1 MTQHQQSSS
10 GGYALAYAPGGANA
24 LGLRQMKMRATGL
37 LVVMGIIFFICKAYE
52 SVHPVVGFVKAFA
65 EAAMVGGLADWFAVT
80 ALFRHPLGL
89 PIPHTAI
96 IPRNKVRIGDTMAQ
110 FLKDNFLTAAVVAR
124 RMRGL
129 DVAGAAGKFLA
140 DPDHGGSG
148 RLRDGASRL
157 LADVLSSLDDQR
169 LGGMVKGAIADRL
182 RDLDA
187 GPLLGQALAA
197 AIKEDRHIPLLDGI
211 LNRASLILGSNEKL
225 IRDMVHERS
234 GRILRWTGLDED
246 VADAIITG
254 LNKLFADLADD
265 PEHPLRQR
273 VDEALSDVA
282 ERLQTDVELQSKV
295 AVWKADII
303 ENPAMQNWIGGL
315 WDQGRSALLN
325 AARDPDRAMAGKF
338 GDMFR
343 TLGGTLQTDEG
354 LKRTINRF
362 VRRTTVGATARYG
375 DGIVKLVSDTVRT
388 WDAQK
393 LTDRVEL
400 TVGQDL
406 QYIRINGT
414 VVGGLVGLVIHG
426 VDVAF

>member
-1 MTQHQQSSS
+1 MKPPSRKS
-10 GGYALAYAPGGANA
+10 GLALAYTPGGANA

-37 LVVMGIIFFICKAYE
+37 LVIMGLIFLICKAYE
-52 SVHPVVGFVKAFA
+52 SVHPAIGFVKAFA

-96 IPRNKVRIGDTMAQ
+96 IPNNKVRIGDTMAQ
-110 FLKDNFLTAAVVAR
+110 FLKDNFLTPAVVAR

-129 DVAGAAGKFLA
+129 DVAGAAGRFLA

-148 RLRDGASRL
+148 RLRDGASRM
-157 LADVLSSLDDQR
+157 LADILSSLDDQR

-187 GPLLGQALAA
+187 GPLVGQALAA
-197 AIKEDRHIPLLDGI
+197 AMKEQRHIPLLEGI
-211 LNRASLILGSNEKL
+211 LNRASLILSSNEAM
-225 IRDMVHERS
+225 IRAMVHDRS

-246 VADAIITG
+246 VSDAIISG
-254 LNKLFADLADD
+254 LNKLFFDMADD
-265 PEHPLRQR
+265 PDHPLRQR
-273 VDEALSDVA
+273 VDEALADLA
-282 ERLQTDVELQSKV
+282 DKLQHDAAMQDKV
-295 AVWKADII
+295 ATLKAEII
-303 ENPAMQNWIGGL
+303 ENPAMQAWIAGL
-315 WDQGRSALLN
+315 WDQGRTALLN
-325 AARDPDRAMAGKF
+325 AARDPDRTMAGRF

-343 TLGGTLQTDEG
+343 QLGGPLQTDER
-354 LKRTINRF
+354 LRHTINRF
-362 VRRTTVGATARYG
+362 VRRATVGATARYG
-375 DGIVKLVSDTVRT
+375 DGIVKLVSETVRG

-393 LTDRVEL
+393 LTDRVEA

-406 QYIRINGT
+406 QFIRINGT
-414 VVGGLVGLVIHG
+414 LVGGLVGLIIHA